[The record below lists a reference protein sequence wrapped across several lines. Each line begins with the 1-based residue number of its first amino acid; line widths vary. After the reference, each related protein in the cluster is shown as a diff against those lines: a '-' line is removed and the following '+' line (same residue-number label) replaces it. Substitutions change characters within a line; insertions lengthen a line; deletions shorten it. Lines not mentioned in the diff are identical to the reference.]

1 MGREG
6 CSARWFLLKARRIF
20 QGLLFSLQG
29 ATASVQFLPNAGCSA
44 YRVGGEDHPEMRG
57 GERMARI
64 GRQTSAQRTS
74 VSELAESLVAQL
86 QIMYRQAEAGRLRG
100 LVEIQEA
107 LARAQRLQSAIAAGK
122 RYSV

>member
-1 MGREG
+1 
-6 CSARWFLLKARRIF
+6 
-20 QGLLFSLQG
+20 
-29 ATASVQFLPNAGCSA
+29 
-44 YRVGGEDHPEMRG
+44 
-57 GERMARI
+57 MARI